1 MSLDPTANEIHRQTR
16 SLLLAT
22 VACAASIALSVQF
35 VGAEWF
41 PQHAITHPM
50 IATAVS
56 TATFWATWPRRSVL
70 ALCVFVPMAFGTITV
85 VSMFVGIALLMP
97 S

>member
-1 MSLDPTANEIHRQTR
+1 MSSDPTANEIRRQTR

-22 VACAASIALSVQF
+22 VASVASIALSVQF

-41 PQHAITHPM
+41 PQHPITHPI

-70 ALCVFVPMAFGTITV
+70 TLCVFVPMAFGTITV
-85 VSMFVGIALLMP
+85 VSMLVGIALLMP